1 MEYILK
7 DLEPKLPLKYFED
20 ISAIPR
26 GSYNE
31 AAAAQ
36 FVAARAE
43 ALGLYHRVD
52 EKNNV
57 VVKKP
62 ASAGCEDLPAV
73 LFQAHLD
80 MVCEKNGDTVHD
92 FTKDGLKLVLNGD
105 ILTADGTTLG
115 ADDGKGVAYMLAL
128 MDSDSDAFPHPPLE
142 FLFTTGEEVGFW
154 GALDFDPFDI
164 TARRLI
170 GLDAGP
176 EDALWTTSAGAQ
188 EVTVSCPAEFEPAA
202 GKIIRIAVRG
212 LQGGHSAMRIT
223 DELGNANKIM
233 GRILHNVEKEVPFR
247 ICAITGGLM
256 FNAIPR
262 EADAV
267 IAIAPENRAAAE
279 DIIRRVT
286 AEIQHELKASDP
298 GLFVEISAAEAGQM
312 MSAGATKTVTDTI
325 YNMPN
330 GVRMMSKEIEGL
342 PVTSTNMGVVKTHA
356 DKVTIN
362 TMLRSSSRTC
372 SDDYIDNMVSIAKLC
387 GMTGVEYGSWLPAW
401 PYMGDSRLREM
412 TQRMYAERHDGR
424 RMKELAG
431 HGGLELGVFSEKIP
445 GLDIVTLGCDHG
457 DEHTV
462 TEWMSI
468 SSFGRVYDFIRDIL
482 VEMTKE

>member
-7 DLEPKLPLKYFED
+7 DLEPRLALKYFED

-26 GSYNE
+26 GSYHE
-31 AAAAQ
+31 EAAAQ
-36 FVAARAE
+36 FVMQKAE
-43 ALGLYHRVD
+43 ELGLYCRSD
-52 EKNNV
+52 ERNNV

-80 MVCEKNGDTVHD
+80 MVNEKNSGTVHD
-92 FTKDGLKLVLNGD
+92 FEKDGLKLVLNGD

-128 MDSDSDAFPHPPLE
+128 MDEDSDRFPHPPLE

-154 GALDFDPFDI
+154 GASVFDPYDI
-164 TARRLI
+164 TARQLI

-176 EDALWTTSAGAQ
+176 ENTVWVTSAGAQ
-188 EVTVSCPAEFEPAA
+188 EVTVSRKVAFEPVK
-202 GKIIRIAVRG
+202 GSNYQLKIFG
-212 LQGGHSAMRIT
+212 LKGGHSAMRIT
-223 DELGNANKIM
+223 DELGDANKIM
-233 GRILHNVEKEVPFR
+233 GRVLHNLAKKVTYRLCSVS
-247 ICAITGGLM
+247 GGLM

-262 EADAV
+262 EAEAIIAVEADEAVVKAV
-267 IAIAPENRAAAE
+267 IDRVMGEVAA
-279 DIIRRVT
+279 
-286 AEIQHELKASDP
+286 ELKASDP
-298 GLFVEISAAEAGQM
+298 DVKWTLEPAEAEKM
-312 MSAGATKTVTDTI
+312 MDAVSTKCVVDAL
-325 YNMPN
+325 YNIPN

-342 PVTSTNMGVVKTHA
+342 PVTSTNMGVVRTKE
-356 DKVTIN
+356 DRVTIN
-362 TMLRSSSRTC
+362 TMLRSSSRSC
-372 SDDYIDNMVSIAKLC
+372 SDDYIDNIVSVAKLC
-387 GMTGVEYGSWLPAW
+387 GLEDVEYGMWLSAW
-401 PYMGDSRLREM
+401 PYMKESRLRELA
-412 TQRMYAERHDGR
+412 QRLYAERHNGE
-424 RMKELAG
+424 RMEELAG

-468 SSFGRVYDFIRDIL
+468 SSFGRVYTLIQDIL
-482 VEMTKE
+482 TEMTKA

>member
-7 DLEPKLPLKYFED
+7 NLEPELALRYFEE

-31 AAAAQ
+31 EKIAAY
-36 FVAARAE
+36 VEERAE
-43 ALGLYHRVD
+43 ALGLYHRKD
-52 EKNNV
+52 ERNNV

-62 ASAGCEDLPAV
+62 GSAGCEALPAV

-80 MVCEKNGDTVHD
+80 MVCEKNSGTEHD
-92 FTKDGLKLVLNGD
+92 FEKDGLKLVLDGD

-128 MDSDSDAFPHPPLE
+128 MDRDSDAFPHPPLE
-142 FLFTTGEEVGFW
+142 FIFTTGEEVGFW
-154 GALDFDPFDI
+154 GASVFDPFDI
-164 TARRLI
+164 TAKRLI

-188 EVTVSCPAEFEPAA
+188 EVTVSCPVYREPVQ
-202 GKIIRIAVRG
+202 GKVLEVRISG
-212 LQGGHSAMRIT
+212 LKGGHSAMSIT
-223 DELGNANKIM
+223 DELGNANKIL
-233 GRILHNVEKEVPFR
+233 GRVLHNVRKVTDLRLCFAE
-247 ICAITGGLM
+247 GGMM

-262 EADAV
+262 EAYALIAV
-267 IAIAPENRAAAE
+267 KEADEAE
-279 DIIRRVT
+279 VMKTVERVAGEIR
-286 AEIQHELKASDP
+286 EELRASDP
-298 GLFVEISAAEAGQM
+298 GVRIEVAPAETDMM
-312 MSAGATKTVTDTI
+312 MSAENTKTVIDALYLI
-325 YNMPN
+325 PN

-342 PVTSTNMGVVKTHA
+342 PVTSTNMGVVRTKE
-356 DKVTIN
+356 DRVTIN
-362 TMLRSSSRTC
+362 TMLRSSSRSC
-372 SDDYIDNMVSIAKLC
+372 SDDYLDCIVTTAKLC
-387 GMTGVEYGSWLPAW
+387 GMKDAEYGAWLSAW
-401 PYMGDSRLREM
+401 PYMKESKLRE
-412 TQRMYAERHDGR
+412 QAQDLYARKHNGE

-468 SSFGRVYDFIRDIL
+468 SSFGRVYAFIQEL
-482 VEMTKE
+482 LKEMTE

>member
-1 MEYILK
+1 MEYILTNM
-7 DLEPKLPLKYFED
+7 EPRLALKYFED

-26 GSYNE
+26 GSRNE

-36 FVAARAE
+36 FVMDRAE
-43 ALGLYHRVD
+43 ALGLYCRKD

-62 ASAGCEDLPAV
+62 ATPSCEGKPAV
-73 LFQAHLD
+73 LLQAHLD
-80 MVCEKNGDTVHD
+80 MVNEKNRDTVHD
-92 FTKDGLKLVLNGD
+92 FEKDGLKLVLNGD

-128 MDSDSDAFPHPPLE
+128 MDEDSNRFPHPPLE
-142 FLFTTGEEVGFW
+142 FLFTTGEEIGFW
-154 GALDFDPFDI
+154 GAIDFDPYDI
-164 TARRLI
+164 TAKMMI

-176 EDALWTTSAGAQ
+176 EDTVWTTSAGAQ
-188 EVTVSCPAEFEPAA
+188 EVTVSCPTEYEPVQ
-202 GKIIRIAVRG
+202 GEVISIAIRG

-233 GRILHNVEKEVPFR
+233 GRILHNVEKKAEFR
-247 ICAITGGLM
+247 LCRITGGLM

-267 IAIAPENRAAAE
+267 IAVCPQDRSTVIET
-279 DIIRRVT
+279 IKQVT
-286 AEIQHELKASDP
+286 GEVQKELAASDP
-298 GLFVEISAAEAGQM
+298 GLYVEINDAEADRM
-312 MSAGATKTVTDTI
+312 MSARTTKTVVDTL

-342 PVTSTNMGVVKTHA
+342 PVTSTNMGVVKTLE
-356 DKVTIN
+356 DKVTVN
-362 TMLRSSSRTC
+362 SMLRSSSRTC
-372 SDDYIDNMVSIAKLC
+372 AVDYIDNMVSVAKLC
-387 GMTGVEYGSWLPAW
+387 GMTGVEYGAWLSAW
-401 PYMGDSRLREM
+401 PYEAKSELRELA
-412 TQRMYAERHDGR
+412 QKLYSEHHNGE
-424 RMKELAG
+424 RMKETAG
-431 HGGLELGVFSEKIP
+431 HGGLETGIFSEKIP

-468 SSFGRVYDFIRDIL
+468 SSFGRVYRFVQEIL
-482 VEMTKE
+482 AELAE